1 MAGAGPVRR
10 ALTGRLVRRLSA
22 GGHRG
27 LFSRRARACSTQG
40 PLAVPRRVSGGR
52 DAVQGAGIRP
62 SPMFLV
68 QLDDRPRFSKYW
80 KMSRVFW
87 FAWLGVGGRR
97 VRPGLWMTK
106 GVYFEECESDVPVR
120 YL

>member
-1 MAGAGPVRR
+1 M
-10 ALTGRLVRRLSA
+10 L
-22 GGHRG
+22 
-27 LFSRRARACSTQG
+27 
-40 PLAVPRRVSGGR
+40 RRVSGGR
-52 DAVQGAGIRP
+52 DAVQEAGIRP

-68 QLDDRPRFSKYW
+68 RLDDGLRFLKYW

-97 VRPGLWMTK
+97 DGPGLWMMK
-106 GVYFEECESDVPVR
+106 GVYFETCESDVPVR